1 MSAVARVARNQVRPL
16 SASEALSTISSEPES
31 SDAPLAGS
39 EIAET
44 CETPPPLV
52 EDVAAEVLPEGLS
65 GHEQDGSCGPCA
77 ICLEAPRTV
86 RLSPCGHSC
95 LCEDCFQKVMSSTK
109 ECPMCR
115 SQASGYFQGDEIQKE
130 DMYVDLANSQQYV
143 QVQCCNALRVSSNP
157 PALAPSL

>member
-31 SDAPLAGS
+31 SDATLAGS

-65 GHEQDGSCGPCA
+65 GHEQDPCA

-86 RLSPCGHSC
+86 RLSPCGH
-95 LCEDCFQKVMSSTK
+95 
-109 ECPMCR
+109 
-115 SQASGYFQGDEIQKE
+115 
-130 DMYVDLANSQQYV
+130 
-143 QVQCCNALRVSSNP
+143 
-157 PALAPSL
+157 